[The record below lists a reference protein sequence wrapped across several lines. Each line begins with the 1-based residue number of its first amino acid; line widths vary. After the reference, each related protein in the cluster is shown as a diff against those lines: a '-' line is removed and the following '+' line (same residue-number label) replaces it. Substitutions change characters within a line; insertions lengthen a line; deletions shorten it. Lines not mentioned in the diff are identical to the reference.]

1 MYVLSYFDPNIPKV
15 IPMLFKPRL
24 IYLMYLVN
32 MFDYLPSLIYLPTN
46 LDWTHSLQ
54 YLDHTFHLWKDGGAI
69 G

>member
-46 LDWTHSLQ
+46 LD
-54 YLDHTFHLWKDGGAI
+54 
-69 G
+69 